1 MKAGKRSSLDAS
13 LELQVI
19 VFVESPLHAWPPL
32 LGGVQV
38 RVWFCLLSTQSPKNK
53 NNKKITNWI

>member
-19 VFVESPLHAWPPL
+19 IFVESPLHAWPPL

-38 RVWFCLLSTQSPKNK
+38 RV
-53 NNKKITNWI
+53 